1 MVKVEAEDGG
11 KRPYCQGIF
20 QLRAG
25 LSTIKTGGLGS
36 HEGLRCLWGLCCQWP
51 RPVIHS
57 KEQIPLLLA
66 LEQFLA
72 ILPREPQD
80 SHLGSGEEVDLVL
93 EELPIFLIVS
103 RTGHLLGRDGTS
115 TTSTRLPMHHQL
127 QPFEPQ
133 FKCGSWE
140 QHRSKPVMETSG
152 LRTRNS
158 AHIRNLLY
166 KGPTYDSGRL
176 QGSRHLSLEMPQ
188 NVSVP

>member
-1 MVKVEAEDGG
+1 M
-11 KRPYCQGIF
+11 
-20 QLRAG
+20 
-25 LSTIKTGGLGS
+25 
-36 HEGLRCLWGLCCQWP
+36 
-51 RPVIHS
+51 HS
-57 KEQIPLLLA
+57 KEQILLLLA

-80 SHLGSGEEVDLVL
+80 QPPGQWRGDGSFTG
-93 EELPIFLIVS
+93 
-103 RTGHLLGRDGTS
+103 RTGHFLGRDGTS
-115 TTSTRLPMHHQL
+115 TTSTRLPMRHQL
-127 QPFEPQ
+127 QSFEPQ